1 MIFSCLRCGNKE
13 DDDRDRLKKKLKEK
27 KTEEGEQY
35 SIDVQMRSGL
45 VCSCCDNLSR
55 GRHVFRF
62 DPWMRWTTETVRQ
75 AVTLSQGYQKATM
88 GRMSNLTCLKH
99 GKINGWKNFL

>member
-1 MIFSCLRCGNKE
+1 MIFSCLRCGKKE

-45 VCSCCDNLSR
+45 VCSCCGNLSR
-55 GRHVFRF
+55 GRHVWVRPLDALDHRDGQASGYLKPGLPESHHGSDVEF
-62 DPWMRWTTETVRQ
+62 D
-75 AVTLSQGYQKATM
+75 L
-88 GRMSNLTCLKH
+88 LKTWQ
-99 GKINGWKNFL
+99 N